1 VTERGRGRGGG
12 EAQLRLPRARLAGE
26 LGDLALAQAAAEEVV
41 DAVAARGEEV
51 QTAELRLDPGAVENL
66 EREGGRE
73 GGREGAGGGTT
84 SEGVRWRSSP
94 SSD

>member
-1 VTERGRGRGGG
+1 
-12 EAQLRLPRARLAGE
+12 
-26 LGDLALAQAAAEEVV
+26 LALAQAAAEEVV

-73 GGREGAGGGTT
+73 GGSGGRDDERGRQVAFL
-84 SEGVRWRSSP
+84 SVERLI
-94 SSD
+94 